1 MRRAAIALLLCLF
14 LVWVSGCTPGTSSYS
29 EPTPTVPTA
38 NSPIASDR
46 SREGSLP
53 AELETQLR
61 VAIAAD
67 LGLAADS
74 LTVKTAEAVDWSD
87 ACLGAARPDEGCA
100 QMITPGYRVVFTT
113 PNGEVVVHSDRTGS
127 SYRIVSP

>member
-14 LVWVSGCTPGTSSYS
+14 LVLASGCTPEESSS
-29 EPTPTVPTA
+29 SAPPPP
-38 NSPIASDR
+38 SPVASSPVDPAR
-46 SREGSLP
+46 RREVSLP
-53 AELETQLR
+53 AEVETQLR
-61 VAIAAD
+61 NATASD
-67 LGLAADS
+67 LGLAADT